1 MKDNTQVQPYENKTN
16 YVNPIVRL
24 QLASL
29 KNNIVITSQKIAS
42 SWLIENYYKLFNNI
56 SELSY
61 KESRAADIEAFIQ
74 LDMKYRALFNV
85 GLDISKGV
93 IDFTLKSHST
103 EPLDVQFFNK
113 IRKQNSNLLTNIL
126 DRNCNDRIYILYRNP
141 EIRYVSAIQ
150 EDINTYLQNIS
161 FNDSTAILNFYLSF
175 IKNLPNHSYILKE
188 KLIYDMENYHGNNYL
203 GGLHNLNRYM
213 TDRLHDGIDG
223 METLYTIIING
234 IMGWFFNGFDYSKL
248 SLNTPFRE
256 INSKKT
262 NNGHVPIYFRNHI
275 TQHYTP
281 YLSPLLDYYNRLGQ
295 PSYIHFLD
303 IDTDDINDI
312 ILKKSD
318 DTNVSNKTPN
328 ELKKIWNTIF
338 NKHLESNRLAKTQ
351 ISNHLLP
358 DILAYNT
365 IKNIKK

>member
-16 YVNPIVRL
+16 YVNPIVSL
-24 QLASL
+24 QLTSL

-61 KESRAADIEAFIQ
+61 KESSQ
-74 LDMKYRALFNV
+74 LVMKYRALFDV

-93 IDFTLKSHST
+93 IDFTLQGHIT

-126 DRNCNDRIYILYRNP
+126 DGNCNDRIYILYRNP
-141 EIRYVSAIQ
+141 EIRYLSAIN
-150 EDINTYLQNIS
+150 EDINTYLYNV
-161 FNDSTAILNFYLSF
+161 NNTNPKAIINFYLSF
-175 IKNLPNHSYILKE
+175 IKDLPSESYVISE
-188 KLIYDMENYHGNNYL
+188 KLIYDMENYDGNNYL
-203 GGLHNLNRYM
+203 GGLHDLNTYM
-213 TDRLHDGIDG
+213 THRLHDGIYG
-223 METLYTIIING
+223 IETLYTIIING

-256 INSKKT
+256 INSK
-262 NNGHVPIYFRNHI
+262 NSDNGWVPIYFRNHI

-281 YLSPLLDYYNRLGQ
+281 HLSPLLDYYNRLGQ

-318 DTNVSNKTPN
+318 ETNVPNKTPN
-328 ELKKIWNTIF
+328 ELKKIWNKVF
-338 NKHLESNRLAKTQ
+338 NKHLNSNRLAKKQ